1 MSELHVL
8 CRIADVEYVVPAA
21 EVMQMESFTGATRV
35 PGARPDVAGLMQIR
49 GHVVPVVDM
58 RTVFGLPTIPPT
70 LDSRVIVMKRGE
82 RVVGLLVDSAREVLK
97 IRPEDFQPPPPV
109 VSHQTEGLVKAVVQT
124 GTRFLMLIDF
134 GKVIGEE

>member
-58 RTVFGLPTIPPT
+58 RAVFGLPTIPPT

-97 IRPEDFQPPPPV
+97 IRPEEFQPPPPV
-109 VSHQTEGLVKAVVQT
+109 VSHQTDGFVKAVVQT